1 MSYRRVDRHQ
11 DICKLSSGAN
21 STLNSHGKFTSF
33 LKSMS
38 DDDIYALEQAIGNIS
53 LELGQP
59 SEDLIELI
67 REAIINN
74 WSSKELAQYIQDV
87 NRA

>member
-1 MSYRRVDRHQ
+1 
-11 DICKLSSGAN
+11 
-21 STLNSHGKFTSF
+21 
-33 LKSMS
+33 MS